1 MYHLISVSEGFI
13 NVLKLEHFDPKTLT
27 RAVGCQRVRLATE
40 LLNKLPLTDE
50 DRDSRDTTLKQR
62 AHVASPVNFYG
73 KFLHP
78 RDQQVKVPSMKHSAV
93 FKLKCSLIF
102 LVAQA

>member
-27 RAVGCQRVRLATE
+27 RAVGCQRVRLAIE
-40 LLNKLPLTDE
+40 LLNILPLTDE
-50 DRDSRDTTLKQR
+50 DQDSRDTTLKQR
-62 AHVASPVNFYG
+62 AYVASPVNFYG
-73 KFLHP
+73 KFLRP
-78 RDQQVKVPSMKHSAV
+78 RDQQAKVPLMKHSAV

-102 LVAQA
+102 LLAQA

>member
-13 NVLKLEHFDPKTLT
+13 NVLKLEHFDPETLT
-27 RAVGCQRVRLATE
+27 RAVGCQRVRLAVE
-40 LLNKLPLTDE
+40 LLNILPLTDE
-50 DRDSRDTTLKQR
+50 DRDSKDTTLKQT
-62 AHVASPVNFYG
+62 AYVASPVNFCG

-78 RDQQVKVPSMKHSAV
+78 RDQQAMVPSMKQSAV

-102 LVAQA
+102 LLAQA